1 MTYLIVT
8 VFVLLRAI
16 EPSSEEPIVN
26 VTVIEGSTAVLPCS
40 ISHLSHQKIAW
51 TDQWSTMLAYQTE
64 RIIDDDRISI
74 HQPYPTQWNLQIQ
87 GVKYGDQG
95 IYTCQVNTNPM
106 KEQTVV
112 LNVIVPPRIIGTY
125 TPSHIVTKEGR
136 SVSLICNVTGIPRP
150 TVTWYRK
157 PSSEGQDKERIGFKG
172 EELVIH
178 NVTRYCGGIYECLAD
193 NNVPPAVKKEIRVD
207 VEFQPEI
214 RLPTKRI
221 GQSKGRETILECV
234 VTAFPHA
241 VSVWQFRGRELSNS
255 WKYRIEVF
263 EEGMYTK
270 TLSLRIVQLDER
282 DYGIYMCVASNSLGK
297 ITDTMELYE
306 LKIATKPTTVT
317 STTVS
322 VTPGQLNRGEGRGH
336 KALQSDTRVDSPLLT
351 NTPSDGIYGEED
363 EDEIG
368 LGQLDQRI
376 KTYIHSAGANGK
388 QAAVDSLNS
397 ASSIYLSSITCV
409 VFLLPYII
417 H

>member
-112 LNVIVPPRIIGTY
+112 LNVIG
-125 TPSHIVTKEGR
+125 
-136 SVSLICNVTGIPRP
+136 
-150 TVTWYRK
+150 
-157 PSSEGQDKERIGFKG
+157 IGFKG